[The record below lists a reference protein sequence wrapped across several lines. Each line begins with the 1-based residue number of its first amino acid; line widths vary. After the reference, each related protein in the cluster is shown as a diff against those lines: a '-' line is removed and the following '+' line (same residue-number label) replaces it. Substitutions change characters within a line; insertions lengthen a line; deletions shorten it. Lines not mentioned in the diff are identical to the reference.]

1 MEKWLDLHMHSS
13 YSTDGEIAPSA
24 LMSACAAAGL
34 KTVALTDHN
43 SVRGVYQAKA
53 SGKGLGL
60 EVISGIEIDCKYE
73 GCELHLLGYGIDEH
87 ADIFADIEK
96 DVHEQELCMSAELME
111 RVLSLG
117 IFFDK
122 NVVGKL
128 AVQGVINAE
137 MIAEAALAD
146 IRNAQNKLLAPFRFG
161 GDRSDNPFVNFYW
174 DFCSQGK
181 PAYVPME
188 YISLNAAIRAIKENN
203 GAAILA
209 HPGINIGQNQSFAQS
224 IVEQG
229 IDGIEAY
236 SNYHDEKTT
245 NFYEQFCLKNNILAT
260 TGSDFHG
267 KAKPSIHLGE
277 IGNPM
282 PTKTRDALLS
292 IIKDRGENNY

>member
-13 YSTDGEIAPSA
+13 YSTDGEIIPAA

-43 SVRGVYQAKA
+43 SVRGVSQAKA
-53 SGKGLGL
+53 AASRLSL
-60 EVISGIEIDCKYE
+60 EVISGIEIDCKHE
-73 GCELHLLGYGIDEH
+73 GCKLHLLGYGIDED
-87 ADIFADIEK
+87 AGVFADIEK

-111 RVLSLG
+111 RVLALG
-117 IFFDK
+117 IFFETDA
-122 NVVGKL
+122 VEKL
-128 AVQGVINAE
+128 AVQGVVNAE

-146 IRNAQNKLLAPFRFG
+146 SRNEKNDLLAPFRVG
-161 GDRSDNPFVNFYW
+161 GARSDNPFVNFYW

-181 PAYVPME
+181 PAYIPME
-188 YISLNAAIRAIKENN
+188 YISLRAAIRAIKENN

-209 HPGINIGQNQSFAQS
+209 HPGINIGQNHAFAQS
-224 IVEQG
+224 IIEQG

-236 SNYHDEKTT
+236 SNYHDVETT
-245 NFYEQFCLKNNILAT
+245 NFYEQLCLKNNILAT

-277 IGNPM
+277 IGNPA
-282 PTKTRDALLS
+282 PGKTREALLS
-292 IIKDRGENNY
+292 IIKNRGGNTY